1 MHLVEAGVEV
11 PPHQVEAGVEV
22 LPHEICQAH
31 LRLASAVSI
40 CTTTDSERVV
50 RGEQRG
56 QEGTDLF
63 LFFRLL
69 IVRGSELIYKVF
81 QPSNRAFGGI

>member
-1 MHLVEAGVEV
+1 MVGAIVGGRFRERSPLHHVEGGVEVPMHLVEAGVEV

-56 QEGTDLF
+56 
-63 LFFRLL
+63 
-69 IVRGSELIYKVF
+69 
-81 QPSNRAFGGI
+81 